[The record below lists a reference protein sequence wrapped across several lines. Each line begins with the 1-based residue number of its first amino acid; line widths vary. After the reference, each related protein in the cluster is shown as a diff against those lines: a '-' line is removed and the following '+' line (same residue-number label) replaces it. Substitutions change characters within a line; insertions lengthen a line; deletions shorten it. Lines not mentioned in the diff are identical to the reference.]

1 MPAAVRLPEFL
12 ERHGAADP
20 AALWLAFPLGC
31 LLDARD
37 PVCGP
42 PEAVTITPL
51 VRDDGRSAR
60 VVVGRD
66 PAACDVVLG
75 SPSVSRRHACV
86 DLHDGRIVLVDLGS
100 VSGTLLSARRL
111 EPTLAAPLP
120 ADGISEVWFGDEGFL
135 HFGPVALGQ
144 LLRHVLRRSHPIRVL
159 GRKTP
164 PPVTPE
170 APAPSAVPC
179 GTTRRSRLGA
189 LMERLEA
196 DLPGTAEAVWS
207 EAVTAVVR
215 LGPQLRAVDITL
227 DDGTEIRVHDAER
240 DPHGLPDG
248 LTLLTGLRDR
258 ARRLV
263 VHLRRGEEPVVLLD
277 LRGPV

>member
-1 MPAAVRLPEFL
+1 MPVAVRLPEFL

-20 AALWLAFPLGC
+20 AALGLAFPLGC

-42 PEAVTITPL
+42 PESVTITPL
-51 VRDDGRSAR
+51 VRNDGRSAR

-75 SPSVSRRHACV
+75 SPSVSRRHACL

-135 HFGPVALGQ
+135 HFGPIALGQ
-144 LLRHVLRRSHPIRVL
+144 LLRHVLRRGRPPRVL
-159 GRKTP
+159 GTSP
-164 PPVTPE
+164 
-170 APAPSAVPC
+170 APAGPPAAPSTLPC
-179 GTTRRSRLGA
+179 ATTRRSRAGA
-189 LMERLEA
+189 LLERLQAE
-196 DLPGTAEAVWS
+196 LPGTAEAVWS
-207 EAVTAVVR
+207 EAVKAVVR
-215 LGPQLRAVDITL
+215 LGPRLRAVDVTL
-227 DDGTEIRVHDAER
+227 DDGTAIRVHDAER

-248 LTLLTGLRDR
+248 LTLLAGLRDR
-258 ARRLV
+258 ARRVV

-277 LRGPV
+277 LGERG

>member
-1 MPAAVRLPEFL
+1 MPVAVRLPEFL

-20 AALWLAFPLGC
+20 AALGLAFPLGC

-51 VRDDGRSAR
+51 VRDDGRAAR

-75 SPSVSRRHACV
+75 SPSVSRRHACL

-111 EPTLAAPLP
+111 EPTMAAPLP

-135 HFGPVALGQ
+135 HFGPIALGQ
-144 LLRHVLRRSHPIRVL
+144 LLRHVLRRGRPMKVL
-159 GRKTP
+159 GKGAP
-164 PPVTPE
+164 
-170 APAPSAVPC
+170 PAPVEPPAAPSPLPC
-179 GTTRRSRLGA
+179 ATTRRSRLGA
-189 LMERLEA
+189 LMQRLE
-196 DLPGTAEAVWS
+196 DQLPGTAEAVWS

-215 LGPQLRAVDITL
+215 LGPQLRAVEVTL
-227 DDGTEIRVHDAER
+227 DDGTVIRVHDAER

-258 ARRLV
+258 ARRVV
-263 VHLRRGEEPVVLLD
+263 VHLRRGEEPMVLLD
-277 LRGPV
+277 LGEGA